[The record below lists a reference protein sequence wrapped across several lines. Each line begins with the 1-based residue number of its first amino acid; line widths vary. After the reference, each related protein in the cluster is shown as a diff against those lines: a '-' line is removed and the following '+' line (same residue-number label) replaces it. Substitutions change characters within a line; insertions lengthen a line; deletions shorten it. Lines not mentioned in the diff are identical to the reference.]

1 MRIIGSSRIDDYKKL
16 SMEDNVLK
24 SIDAKPGDSVLFYR
38 KENDDSVCI
47 YRAEGAT
54 ITTEADA
61 PRRRHMREAYER
73 VRLFLLIA
81 AVASLIRLIITVF
94 NYNLLGPLRFVET
107 FGLGLLTLSLVIA
120 SIFITQIV
128 DKPYDAQALVT
139 VGNTYS
145 KNRLTGISKLTT
157 DGYVATGNLYINSL
171 FGANPVSVEVN
182 VMLETGV
189 KFDAVVNEVK
199 SVPGYCVHRIHMKE
213 EVPSSG
219 TFVVTAKYRYL
230 GKIITVHSNFDM
242 IYVEGEKDIILKE
255 GPVEA
260 TIEFDQTLN
269 DTEFDESW
277 MSSENDMY

>member
-16 SMEDNVLK
+16 SMEDNVLR

-73 VRLFLLIA
+73 VRIFLLIA
-81 AVASLIRLIITVF
+81 AIASFIRLIITVF
-94 NYNLLGPLRFVET
+94 NYSLLGPLRFVET
-107 FGLGLLTLSLVIA
+107 FGLGLLTLTLIVA
-120 SIFITQIV
+120 CMFITQIV

-139 VGNTYS
+139 VGNVYS

-157 DGYVATGNLYINSL
+157 DGYIATGNLYINSL

-199 SVPGYCVHRIHMKE
+199 SVPGYCVYKVHMKE
-213 EVPSSG
+213 EAPSSG

-230 GKIITVHSNFDM
+230 GKIIKVYSNFEM
-242 IYVEGEKDIILKE
+242 IYAEGEKDITIRE

-277 MSSENDMY
+277 MNNEADMY